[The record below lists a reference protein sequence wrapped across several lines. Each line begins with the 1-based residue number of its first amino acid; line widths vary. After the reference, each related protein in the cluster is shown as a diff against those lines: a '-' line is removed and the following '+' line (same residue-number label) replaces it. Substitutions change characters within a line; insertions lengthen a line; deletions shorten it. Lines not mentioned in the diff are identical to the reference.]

1 MLDAAVVAKP
11 DPKWGEVPC
20 AFVELREG
28 ASVGEEELRSWSR
41 KRLAGFKV
49 PRSFVFG
56 PLPKTSTGKV
66 QKFRL
71 RDSLRSFGTLGA
83 QRPSAVGARSS
94 SSSASP
100 FGQGSRRR
108 LSTATAAAGAR
119 SGSSGTASGGG
130 GGGGGGGGDA
140 GVHVASHT
148 GEDGVTTIRL
158 LNGRRRNPLCSAT
171 MTQLTVA
178 LLSAAEPGS
187 GTRAVLLTASGPA
200 FSAGHDLA
208 ELRMAS
214 ELTGPG
220 AAEASLEAVFG
231 RCERLMAALHAV
243 PVPVVAAVQ
252 GPAFAAGCQLV
263 AGCDLV
269 VADAARATFA
279 TPGVKIGAFCHTP
292 AVSVVRA
299 LGGGA
304 GGARRAAG
312 LLYTGE
318 PISAETAQR
327 IGLVHELAPE
337 GEALGVAE
345 RLAGSI
351 ASYSTYAMRE
361 GKAVLRRSTDAASDG
376 GFEAGW
382 SVAAAAMVR
391 DLRTPDATEGIG
403 AFLEKR
409 PPTWMH

>member
-1 MLDAAVVAKP
+1 M
-11 DPKWGEVPC
+11 
-20 AFVELREG
+20 
-28 ASVGEEELRSWSR
+28 
-41 KRLAGFKV
+41 
-49 PRSFVFG
+49 
-56 PLPKTSTGKV
+56 
-66 QKFRL
+66 
-71 RDSLRSFGTLGA
+71 
-83 QRPSAVGARSS
+83 
-94 SSSASP
+94 
-100 FGQGSRRR
+100 
-108 LSTATAAAGAR
+108 
-119 SGSSGTASGGG
+119 
-130 GGGGGGGGDA
+130 
-140 GVHVASHT
+140 HVASHT

-243 PVPVVAAVQ
+243 PVPVSRRCRAQ
-252 GPAFAAGCQLV
+252 LCGRLPARGWLRPRGRRRGACHL
-263 AGCDLV
+263 
-269 VADAARATFA
+269 RP
-279 TPGVKIGAFCHTP
+279 PGVKIGAFCHTP

-409 PPTWMH
+409 PPTWIH

>member
-1 MLDAAVVAKP
+1 
-11 DPKWGEVPC
+11 
-20 AFVELREG
+20 
-28 ASVGEEELRSWSR
+28 
-41 KRLAGFKV
+41 
-49 PRSFVFG
+49 
-56 PLPKTSTGKV
+56 
-66 QKFRL
+66 
-71 RDSLRSFGTLGA
+71 
-83 QRPSAVGARSS
+83 
-94 SSSASP
+94 
-100 FGQGSRRR
+100 
-108 LSTATAAAGAR
+108 
-119 SGSSGTASGGG
+119 
-130 GGGGGGGGDA
+130 
-140 GVHVASHT
+140 
-148 GEDGVTTIRL
+148 
-158 LNGRRRNPLCSAT
+158 
-171 MTQLTVA
+171 
-178 LLSAAEPGS
+178 
-187 GTRAVLLTASGPA
+187 
-200 FSAGHDLA
+200 
-208 ELRMAS
+208 MAS

-337 GEALGVAE
+337 G
-345 RLAGSI
+345 
-351 ASYSTYAMRE
+351 
-361 GKAVLRRSTDAASDG
+361 
-376 GFEAGW
+376 
-382 SVAAAAMVR
+382 
-391 DLRTPDATEGIG
+391 GIG
-403 AFLEKR
+403 RRRAARRLDCIVLNLCDAGGQSRAKAEHRRGFRRRL
-409 PPTWMH
+409 